1 MDNFVTPELQSAV
14 VLLLTTILTALAGFV
29 ANAVK
34 KWSSKLDEDTIVA
47 KALKN
52 EKLRQVVKEAAW
64 TGLKEAVL
72 KGYGGTSAIEEAIKY
87 VERSSNE
94 SRKELGMGRDVLA
107 DVLRAMLPDV
117 KAQIADAHK
126 RSEQ

>member
-1 MDNFVTPELQSAV
+1 MDNIITPELQSAI
-14 VLLLTTILTALAGFV
+14 VLLLTTILTALAGFAV
-29 ANAVK
+29 NAVK
-34 KWSSKLDEDTIVA
+34 KWTSKLDQDTIVA

-72 KGYGGTSAIEEAIKY
+72 KGYSGNSAIEQAIGY

-107 DVLRAMLPDV
+107 DVLSTMLPDV
-117 KAQIADAHK
+117 QAQIADAHK
-126 RSEQ
+126 RSSL